1 LRIYWLIAGCGTD
14 LPRGLR
20 ISIAYAVALA
30 AIRDPQFVIN
40 PQSAINQQSAIGN
53 QQSAAWGV
61 TFVDV
66 ADRAGLRETSTYGGI
81 DRKRFIIETNGAGV
95 AFLDYDNDGWI
106 DALVLNG
113 TRLKP
118 GARMVE
124 THPPGQE
131 PIAHLYRNNHDGTF
145 ADVTTGAGLRASG
158 WASGVCAGDY
168 DNDGRIDL
176 FVTYYGQN
184 VLYHNV
190 GGRFEDVTKRAGLPT
205 GGTRWGSGCSFVDYD
220 RDGRVDLFVA
230 NYLRFD
236 LASAPEVGQ
245 GPNCLWKGVP
255 VNCGPRGLPTDTN
268 LLFHN
273 AGDGRFT
280 DVSTASRIDRVTGR
294 YPMSTVAADFDG
306 DGWIDLYVAC
316 DSTASILYRN
326 NHDGTFTDTAI
337 ESGVAYSENGTQQ
350 AGMGVAVGDFN
361 GDGLLDLFKTHFA
374 DDIPAL
380 YRARGKGLFD
390 DVAVATGLGVLN
402 RYVEWGAGIADF
414 DNDGRPDLMYVTGNV
429 YPEVE
434 AVVAAYPHRGPRIV
448 FRNVDGSRFENVSGR
463 SGPGAAARH
472 SSRGAAFGDFD
483 NDGDVDVLVFNMN
496 EPPSLLRNDYAGP
509 NHWIAVRLEG
519 TTSNRA
525 ALGASVRVTAGGR
538 TQAQAVLS
546 QASYY
551 SVDDARLHFGLG
563 PAQAADT
570 IEVTW
575 PSGRVDT
582 LTGVA
587 GDRVVSIKE
596 GAARAGR

>member
-1 LRIYWLIAGCGTD
+1 MTL
-14 LPRGLR
+14 
-20 ISIAYAVALA
+20 
-30 AIRDPQFVIN
+30 
-40 PQSAINQQSAIGN
+40 
-53 QQSAAWGV
+53 
-61 TFVDV
+61 VDV
-66 ADRAGLRETSTYGGI
+66 ADRAGLREASTYGGV

-95 AFLDYDNDGWI
+95 ALLDYDNDGWI

-113 TRLKP
+113 TRLKA
-118 GARMVE
+118 GTRAAD
-124 THPPGQE
+124 TYSPGQE
-131 PIAHLYRNNHDGTF
+131 PTAHLYRNNHDGTF
-145 ADVTTGAGLRASG
+145 TDVTVDAGLRASG
-158 WASGVCAGDY
+158 WASAVCAGDY
-168 DNDGRIDL
+168 DNDGWIDL

-184 VLYHNV
+184 VLYHNA
-190 GGRFEDVTKRAGLPT
+190 GGRFEDVTRRAGLPT

-236 LASAPEVGQ
+236 LTLAPEVGQ

-268 LLFHN
+268 LMFHN
-273 AGDGRFT
+273 EGGGRFV
-280 DVSTASRIDRVTGR
+280 DVSAASRIDRVTGR
-294 YPMSTVAADFDG
+294 YPMSAVAADFDG
-306 DGWIDLYVAC
+306 DGWIDVYVAC

-326 NHDGTFTDTAI
+326 NHDGTFTDTAV
-337 ESGVAYSENGTQQ
+337 ESGVAYSENGAQQ

-380 YRARGKGLFD
+380 YRALGKGLFE
-390 DVAVATGLGVLN
+390 DVAVAAGLGVLN
-402 RYVEWGAGIADF
+402 RYVEWGAGIPDL
-414 DNDGRPDLMYVTGNV
+414 DNDGRPDLVYVTGNV

-434 AVVAAYPHRGPRIV
+434 AVVAAYPHRGPRVV
-448 FRNVDGSRFENVSGR
+448 FRNVDGARFENVSER

-483 NDGDVDVLVFNMN
+483 NDGDVDVLIFNMN

-509 NHWIAVRLEG
+509 NHWIAVKLEG

-525 ALGASVRVTAGGR
+525 ALGSTVRVTAGGR

-551 SVDDARLHFGLG
+551 SVDDLRLHFGLG
-563 PAQAADT
+563 AAQAADK
-570 IEVTW
+570 IDVTW
-575 PSGRVDT
+575 PSGRVET
-582 LTGVA
+582 LIGVK

-596 GAARAGR
+596 GTARTSR